1 MFSTVVARGYYCCL
15 VVELKQVSQA
25 VWKTQNALKLRRKRA
40 TVSHNYEADELFNF
54 ISFEYA
60 RTEFCNVLVRKKKN
74 PNSRSISSLLLNV
87 SGLASKTTAI
97 FAR

>member
-1 MFSTVVARGYYCCL
+1 MFSTAVARGYYCCL

-25 VWKTQNALKLRRKRA
+25 VWKTQNALKLRRKHA
-40 TVSHNYEADELFNF
+40 TVSHNYETGELFNF
-54 ISFEYA
+54 ISFEHA
-60 RTEFCNVLVRKKKN
+60 RTEFCNVLVRKKN

-87 SGLASKTTAI
+87 VGLACKTTAI